1 MHAQLCDLRRL
12 SLKEHTKDDPKEGSQ
27 LELRELLE
35 KTEGREALNA
45 ELERL
50 HAKQSELME
59 LLKQKK
65 QNLEYEQSDVT
76 ELESNTL
83 KSFFYSAIGKREER
97 LMKEEDE
104 AAEAKQ
110 QYEAVLAEAERVDVE
125 IRRIEN
131 RLKELKYA
139 ESRYKKAIKDLYA
152 RVARVE
158 PMLSDADA
166 MTLGVIRRE
175 LERMEQH
182 QAYYG
187 RIRDAGQELLGSLE
201 ALDEALGEM
210 LYEGQYG
217 AGITAEYERLH
228 EAKARGRV
236 AVTQTKR
243 FQELLAEGVTLSEE
257 YCIDPAYV
265 DALIKRLTYRA
276 FGDHPYNPSI
286 GELLLP
292 DVPSVAL
299 NVRGILNDLE
309 KKSERIKRHR
319 AELERRLSELV
330 DKYPVT
336 E

>member
-1 MHAQLCDLRRL
+1 M
-12 SLKEHTKDDPKEGSQ
+12 
-27 LELRELLE
+27 ELRELLE

-50 HAKQSELME
+50 HAKQSELRE
-59 LLKQKK
+59 ILKQKK
-65 QNLEYEQSDVT
+65 QNLDYEQSDVT
-76 ELESNTL
+76 ELEGNTL

-104 AAEAKQ
+104 AAVAKQ
-110 QYEAVLAEAERVDVE
+110 QYEAVLAEAEQVDGE

-139 ESRYKKAIKDLYA
+139 ESRYKKAIRDLNA
-152 RVARVE
+152 KVARVE

-166 MTLGVIRRE
+166 LDLEMIRRE

-187 RIRDAGQELLGSLE
+187 RIRDAGQELLGSLD

-210 LYEGQYG
+210 CYEAQYG

-257 YCIDPAYV
+257 YCIDPTYV

-276 FGDHPYNPSI
+276 FSDHPYNPSI

-299 NVRGILNDLE
+299 NVRGVLNDLE

>member
-1 MHAQLCDLRRL
+1 M
-12 SLKEHTKDDPKEGSQ
+12 
-27 LELRELLE
+27 ELREFLE

-50 HAKQSELME
+50 HAKQSELRE
-59 LLKQKK
+59 ILKQKK
-65 QNLEYEQSDVT
+65 QNLDYEQSDVT
-76 ELESNTL
+76 ELEGNTL

-104 AAEAKQ
+104 AAVAKQ
-110 QYEAVLAEAERVDVE
+110 QYEAVLAEAEQVDGE

-139 ESRYKKAIKDLYA
+139 ESRYKKAIRDLNA
-152 RVARVE
+152 KVARVE

-166 MTLGVIRRE
+166 LDLEMIRRE

-187 RIRDAGQELLGSLE
+187 RIRDAGQELLGSLD

-210 LYEGQYG
+210 CYEAQYG

-257 YCIDPAYV
+257 YCIDPTYV
-265 DALIKRLTYRA
+265 DAWIKRLTYRA
-276 FGDHPYNPSI
+276 FSDHPYNPSI

-299 NVRGILNDLE
+299 NVRGVLNDLE